1 VLEARKPHFGS
12 SLSNR
17 TFSVDGTNG
26 SGGLCSFGAST
37 ELVKKK
43 VSEMFIFLNLTLR
56 SFAHMNF
63 VPLVK
68 IGKFKINLI
77 GTNESY
83 KMVYYT

>member
-1 VLEARKPHFGS
+1 
-12 SLSNR
+12 
-17 TFSVDGTNG
+17 
-26 SGGLCSFGAST
+26 
-37 ELVKKK
+37 
-43 VSEMFIFLNLTLR
+43 
-56 SFAHMNF
+56 MNF